1 MIPHGI
7 EVLWDQ
13 RDALLSGFATTL
25 VIAAVSAVCAGL
37 LGLMLFALLISR
49 NYNPIP
55 PFLVALAIYLVVI
68 GAFVATQRMLE
79 RRAGQFA

>member
-25 VIAAVSAVCAGL
+25 VIAAVSAVSAGL

-49 NYNPIP
+49 MRAVT
-55 PFLVALAIYLVVI
+55 LVLAWLIDLMRCVPSCCSAI
-68 GAFVATQRMLE
+68 
-79 RRAGQFA
+79 